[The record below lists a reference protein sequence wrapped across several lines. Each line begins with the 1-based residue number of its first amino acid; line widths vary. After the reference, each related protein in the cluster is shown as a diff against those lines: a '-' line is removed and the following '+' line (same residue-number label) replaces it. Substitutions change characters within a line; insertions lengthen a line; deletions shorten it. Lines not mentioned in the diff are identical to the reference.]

1 MEDPTVRI
9 NCSSDLKNV
18 ANADWNIS
26 KFIYLFHFQREFL
39 GWKTGPECKIV
50 PFSLIVEIFI
60 VFQVEVQNLKDKL
73 HQFKKRSKE
82 SELDI
87 QQTNESITL
96 IEDKT
101 KTLEEKLRNSEMAC
115 EDWQDKFKVDYNYN
129 SIVDFDWLKLDVFS
143 K

>member
-1 MEDPTVRI
+1 MQYFKQTWPI
-9 NCSSDLKNV
+9 
-18 ANADWNIS
+18 
-26 KFIYLFHFQREFL
+26 FHYNSFFELLYFL
-39 GWKTGPECKIV
+39 LTSIIAV
-50 PFSLIVEIFI
+50 

-115 EDWQDKFKVDYNYN
+115 EDWQDKFKVNYNYIL
-129 SIVDFDWLKLDVFS
+129 IVGFN
-143 K
+143 

>member
-1 MEDPTVRI
+1 M
-9 NCSSDLKNV
+9 
-18 ANADWNIS
+18 
-26 KFIYLFHFQREFL
+26 
-39 GWKTGPECKIV
+39 
-50 PFSLIVEIFI
+50 
-60 VFQVEVQNLKDKL
+60 FQVEVQNLKDKL

-115 EDWQDKFKVDYNYN
+115 EDWQDKFKVKLQLHFNMIPQYQSIRYSDINYK
-129 SIVDFDWLKLDVFS
+129 DEKE
-143 K
+143 

>member
-1 MEDPTVRI
+1 M
-9 NCSSDLKNV
+9 
-18 ANADWNIS
+18 
-26 KFIYLFHFQREFL
+26 
-39 GWKTGPECKIV
+39 CKIV
-50 PFSLIVEIFI
+50 PFSLIIGIFI
-60 VFQVEVQNLKDKL
+60 VFQVEVQNLRDKL

-115 EDWQDKFKVDYNYN
+115 EDWQDKFKVNYNYIL
-129 SIVDFDWLKLDVFS
+129 IVEH
-143 K
+143 

>member
-1 MEDPTVRI
+1 M
-9 NCSSDLKNV
+9 
-18 ANADWNIS
+18 
-26 KFIYLFHFQREFL
+26 FQA
-39 GWKTGPECKIV
+39 
-50 PFSLIVEIFI
+50 
-60 VFQVEVQNLKDKL
+60 EVQNLRDKL

-115 EDWQDKFKVDYNYN
+115 EDWQDKFKVNYNYIL
-129 SIVDFDWLKLDVFS
+129 IVGFN
-143 K
+143 

>member
-1 MEDPTVRI
+1 M
-9 NCSSDLKNV
+9 
-18 ANADWNIS
+18 
-26 KFIYLFHFQREFL
+26 FQA
-39 GWKTGPECKIV
+39 
-50 PFSLIVEIFI
+50 
-60 VFQVEVQNLKDKL
+60 EVQNLRDKL

-115 EDWQDKFKVDYNYN
+115 EDWQDKFKVKLQLHFN
-129 SIVDFDWLKLDVFS
+129 SRF
-143 K
+143 

>member
-1 MEDPTVRI
+1 MHYFKQTWPI
-9 NCSSDLKNV
+9 
-18 ANADWNIS
+18 
-26 KFIYLFHFQREFL
+26 FHFNSFFELLYFL
-39 GWKTGPECKIV
+39 LTSIIAV
-50 PFSLIVEIFI
+50 

-115 EDWQDKFKVDYNYN
+115 EDWQDKFKVNYNY
-129 SIVDFDWLKLDVFS
+129 ILLLDFN
-143 K
+143 